1 SSGICDQ
8 AISTNIGSFRTTIR
22 ETNDHQQLDTINE
35 DIQWVNNQSQQQHH
49 KRRSN
54 GLRHQIISEDSM
66 DIISESHESSISGA
80 GIDIGTSASALL
92 QQQSTATNSITEEI
106 QNLKRYVGTSA
117 KQIEEQQK
125 TINYLQKRL
134 DNIESK
140 SLLRDIQIDAYE
152 VVRLFQFYYVNKV
165 IRKKTLHLTGWIRF
179 TNEWCKIETEV
190 IRLLKVDKKEVFTDQ
205 VQNHSMVAQ
214 LLNKN

>member
-1 SSGICDQ
+1 MYTYFENIQKTSLDNDIYNYIEQ
-8 AISTNIGSFRTTIR
+8 ILST
-22 ETNDHQQLDTINE
+22 L
-35 DIQWVNNQSQQQHH
+35 
-49 KRRSN
+49 
-54 GLRHQIISEDSM
+54 
-66 DIISESHESSISGA
+66 
-80 GIDIGTSASALL
+80 GIDVHVKEGFENIFK
-92 QQQSTATNSITEEI
+92 SITEEI

-179 TNEWCKIETEV
+179 TSK
-190 IRLLKVDKKEVFTDQ
+190 
-205 VQNHSMVAQ
+205 
-214 LLNKN
+214 

>member
-1 SSGICDQ
+1 MYTYFENIQKTSLDNDIYNYIEQ
-8 AISTNIGSFRTTIR
+8 ILST
-22 ETNDHQQLDTINE
+22 L
-35 DIQWVNNQSQQQHH
+35 
-49 KRRSN
+49 
-54 GLRHQIISEDSM
+54 
-66 DIISESHESSISGA
+66 
-80 GIDIGTSASALL
+80 GIDVHVKEGFENIFK
-92 QQQSTATNSITEEI
+92 SITEEI

-165 IRKKTLHLTGWIRF
+165 ICKKTLHLTGWIRF
-179 TNEWCKIETEV
+179 INEWCKIETEV

-205 VQNHSMVAQ
+205 
-214 LLNKN
+214 

>member
-1 SSGICDQ
+1 MYTYFENIQKTSLDNDIYNYIEQ
-8 AISTNIGSFRTTIR
+8 ILST
-22 ETNDHQQLDTINE
+22 L
-35 DIQWVNNQSQQQHH
+35 
-49 KRRSN
+49 
-54 GLRHQIISEDSM
+54 
-66 DIISESHESSISGA
+66 
-80 GIDIGTSASALL
+80 GIDVHVKEGFENIFK
-92 QQQSTATNSITEEI
+92 SITEEI

>member
-1 SSGICDQ
+1 MYTYFENIQKTSLDNDIYNYIEQ
-8 AISTNIGSFRTTIR
+8 ILST
-22 ETNDHQQLDTINE
+22 L
-35 DIQWVNNQSQQQHH
+35 
-49 KRRSN
+49 
-54 GLRHQIISEDSM
+54 
-66 DIISESHESSISGA
+66 
-80 GIDIGTSASALL
+80 GIDVHVKEGFENIFKSITEEIQNLKRYVGTSAKQIEEQQKAINHLQKRLDNIESKSLL
-92 QQQSTATNSITEEI
+92 RDIQIDAYEVSITEEI